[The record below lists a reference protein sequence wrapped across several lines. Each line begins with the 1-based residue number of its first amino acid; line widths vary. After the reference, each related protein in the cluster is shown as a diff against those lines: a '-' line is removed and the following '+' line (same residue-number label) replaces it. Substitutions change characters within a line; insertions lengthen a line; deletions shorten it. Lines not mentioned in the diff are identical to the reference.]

1 MPVASHIQVPSSTL
15 RSKLPDSGRDQQK
28 LVVVQS
34 GARDAYQ
41 VARALSDAG
50 MLERLVTDLYWP
62 AQLPSARKVGN
73 LLPTS
78 VRTLLEQRNNPH
90 LPPGLIKLCLGT
102 GLLSL
107 LLEKLPGIPASA
119 RRRAMRLSDR
129 TLGRT
134 AGRLANRSSAGLVS
148 YSYYGY
154 DAFREYRRGGTL
166 FQLHPHPA
174 SMRQILTDELR
185 DHPDCAPSL
194 QAEWELALPEAD
206 FRRLVDETRLARRF
220 LVASTFTRDTL
231 IENGADPGSIRVI
244 PYGVDLDRFSPGPAF
259 DQAPHS
265 QTPLRL
271 LFVGRINQRKGI
283 KYLLETMRLLGDKD
297 VHLTVCG
304 RVVDGLELFRDCGDR
319 VRVRPSVSA
328 GDLVEA
334 YRSSDL
340 FVFPSV
346 AEGFGQVLLES
357 LSSGLPILSTT
368 RTAAPDL
375 IDDGVQGFIVD
386 PRRPDLLADRIRWAI
401 SHRTE
406 LASMRRAARARAE
419 QFTWERFRAGVV
431 SAMTQANHER
441 NQTSADQAS
450 GEPVSQETDA
460 SNVAW
465 THKEAAARVL

>member
-1 MPVASHIQVPSSTL
+1 MPVASHIQIPRSTL
-15 RSKLPDSGRDQQK
+15 PSDLPKSGTDQQK

-62 AQLPSARKVGN
+62 AERAWAQKLSDRMPTSLCTLLQQRNSPDLSARIV
-73 LLPTS
+73 
-78 VRTLLEQRNNPH
+78 
-90 LPPGLIKLCLGT
+90 KLCPAT

-107 LLEKLPGIPASA
+107 LLEKLPGVPTSV
-119 RRRAMRLSDR
+119 RRRAMRISDR
-129 TLGRT
+129 VLGRT
-134 AGRLANRSSAGLVS
+134 AGRLANQTSAGLLS

-154 DAFREYRRGGTL
+154 DAFHEYNGAGTL

-174 SMRQILTDELR
+174 SMRRILTDELR
-185 DHPDCAPSL
+185 DHPDCAASL
-194 QAEWELALPEAD
+194 KAEWELALPEAD
-206 FRRLVDETRLARRF
+206 FRRLVDETRLAKRF
-220 LVASTFTRDTL
+220 LVASTFTRQTL
-231 IENGADPGSIRVI
+231 IENGAEPESIEVI
-244 PYGVDLDRFSPGPAF
+244 PYGVDLDRFSPGPAS
-259 DQAPHS
+259 DRRPS
-265 QTPLRL
+265 PQTPLRL

-283 KYLLETMRLLGDKD
+283 KYLLETMRLLGDRD

-304 RVVDGLELFRDCGDR
+304 RVVDGLELFRDCGAR

-334 YRSSDL
+334 YRDADL

-375 IDDGVQGFIVD
+375 IEDGVQGFIVD
-386 PRRPDLLADRIRWAI
+386 PRRPDLLADRIRWAL
-401 SHRTE
+401 SHRSE

-419 QFTWERFRAGVV
+419 QFTWQRFRAGVV
-431 SAMTQANHER
+431 RAVQQGNP
-441 NQTSADQAS
+441 TSLNPAS
-450 GEPVSQETDA
+450 GQAVSREPAGRDVRRTDM
-460 SNVAW
+460 
-465 THKEAAARVL
+465 EAVARVL